1 MTDET
6 ARAVATAAKALSDAG
21 LICEERRPP
30 HVERGNEMWLKLF
43 SRASVVQLRKV
54 YTGREREGGS
64 FVSWRLA
71 TADDNPPPALDVY
84 IADWMERDRLR
95 EELVEWMQT
104 TPIIVAPV
112 GATPAYAH
120 DTLKVNVN
128 GVTMGTFQSVQLRA
142 NIQRFRPACRHG
154 AGGTN
159 EMTGCRSEF
168 RLWDG
173 LLRRRWYWRL
183 RKSWRGHFS
192 AILIC
197 AICIICV
204 ICGWESIME
213 PVLQFWLFSSSDFI
227 AIVLLVIAAKTI
239 RIVPQATVMLVE
251 RLGKFDKVASSGL
264 NILVPFLDKPRAVY
278 WTNTRPGVTSID
290 LREQYI
296 DLPPQPVITRDNVTI
311 HVDSVVY
318 WQITDPVKAVYEM
331 NDLVGG
337 IVQLTITG
345 MRAVMGDMDLDHT
358 LSQRDQINSK
368 LRLILDEAT
377 DKWGVKVTRVDV
389 KNINPPEDVRI
400 TMEKQMT
407 AERNRRALVLQAEGD
422 RQAAITRAEG
432 EKQAAV
438 TRAEGEKQSA
448 ILAAEGAA
456 QARLRNAEAE
466 SEAINRIAQAIPGG
480 DPGQYLI
487 TTRYIDSLRDMTRTS
502 NSKVIFMPVETSAML
517 SSVGAIKEVLSQT
530 GERDDKEQLPPPRP
544 RELPR

>member
-1 MTDET
+1 
-6 ARAVATAAKALSDAG
+6 
-21 LICEERRPP
+21 
-30 HVERGNEMWLKLF
+30 
-43 SRASVVQLRKV
+43 
-54 YTGREREGGS
+54 
-64 FVSWRLA
+64 
-71 TADDNPPPALDVY
+71 
-84 IADWMERDRLR
+84 
-95 EELVEWMQT
+95 
-104 TPIIVAPV
+104 
-112 GATPAYAH
+112 
-120 DTLKVNVN
+120 
-128 GVTMGTFQSVQLRA
+128 
-142 NIQRFRPACRHG
+142 
-154 AGGTN
+154 
-159 EMTGCRSEF
+159 
-168 RLWDG
+168 
-173 LLRRRWYWRL
+173 
-183 RKSWRGHFS
+183 
-192 AILIC
+192 
-197 AICIICV
+197 
-204 ICGWESIME
+204 ME
-213 PVLQFWLFSSSDFI
+213 PVATLLALMFFGFI
-227 AIVLLVIAAKTI
+227 TIVLLVIGVKTL
-239 RIVPQATVMLVE
+239 RIVPQATVMLIE
-251 RLGKFDKVASSGL
+251 RLGSFHHVAQNGL
-264 NILVPFLDKPRAVY
+264 NILWPFIDRPRAVY
-278 WTNTRPGVTSID
+278 WTNTRPGLTSID

-318 WQITDPVKAVYEM
+318 WQITDPIKAVYEM

-368 LRLILDEAT
+368 LRIILDEAT

-466 SEAINRIAQAIPGG
+466 SEALNRIAAAVPGG
-480 DPGQYLI
+480 DPAQYLI
-487 TTRYIDSLRDMTRTS
+487 TMRYIESLRDMTRS
-502 NSKVIFMPVETSAML
+502 NNSKVIFMPVEASSML

-530 GERDDKEQLPPPRP
+530 GEKDDQTPPPPPPRP

>member
-1 MTDET
+1 
-6 ARAVATAAKALSDAG
+6 
-21 LICEERRPP
+21 
-30 HVERGNEMWLKLF
+30 
-43 SRASVVQLRKV
+43 
-54 YTGREREGGS
+54 
-64 FVSWRLA
+64 
-71 TADDNPPPALDVY
+71 
-84 IADWMERDRLR
+84 
-95 EELVEWMQT
+95 
-104 TPIIVAPV
+104 
-112 GATPAYAH
+112 
-120 DTLKVNVN
+120 
-128 GVTMGTFQSVQLRA
+128 
-142 NIQRFRPACRHG
+142 
-154 AGGTN
+154 
-159 EMTGCRSEF
+159 
-168 RLWDG
+168 
-173 LLRRRWYWRL
+173 
-183 RKSWRGHFS
+183 
-192 AILIC
+192 
-197 AICIICV
+197 
-204 ICGWESIME
+204 ME
-213 PVLQFWLFSSSDFI
+213 PLSSALFFLFFGFM
-227 AIVLLVIAAKTI
+227 ALVLLVIAVKTI

-251 RLGKFDKVASSGL
+251 RLGKFDKVATSGL

-278 WTNTRPGVTSID
+278 WTNTRPALTSID

-318 WQITDPVKAVYEM
+318 WQITDAIKAVYEI

-345 MRAVMGDMDLDHT
+345 MRAVMGEMDLDHT
-358 LSQRDQINSK
+358 LSQRDQINAK
-368 LRLILDEAT
+368 LRVILDEAT

-466 SEAINRIAQAIPGG
+466 MEALNRIAQAVPNG
-480 DPGQYLI
+480 DPSQYLI
-487 TTRYIDSLRDMTRTS
+487 TVRYIESLRDMTRTN

-517 SSVGAIKEVLSQT
+517 SSIGAIKEVLSQT
-530 GERDDKEQLPPPRP
+530 GETDNREIPPPKP

>member
-1 MTDET
+1 
-6 ARAVATAAKALSDAG
+6 
-21 LICEERRPP
+21 
-30 HVERGNEMWLKLF
+30 
-43 SRASVVQLRKV
+43 
-54 YTGREREGGS
+54 
-64 FVSWRLA
+64 
-71 TADDNPPPALDVY
+71 
-84 IADWMERDRLR
+84 
-95 EELVEWMQT
+95 
-104 TPIIVAPV
+104 
-112 GATPAYAH
+112 
-120 DTLKVNVN
+120 
-128 GVTMGTFQSVQLRA
+128 
-142 NIQRFRPACRHG
+142 
-154 AGGTN
+154 
-159 EMTGCRSEF
+159 
-168 RLWDG
+168 
-173 LLRRRWYWRL
+173 
-183 RKSWRGHFS
+183 
-192 AILIC
+192 
-197 AICIICV
+197 
-204 ICGWESIME
+204 ME
-213 PVLQFWLFSSSDFI
+213 PVTSVLAFLFFGFI
-227 AIVLLVIAAKTI
+227 AIVLLVIAVKTI

-278 WTNTRPGVTSID
+278 WTNTRPGLTSID

-368 LRLILDEAT
+368 LRIILDEAT

-456 QARLRNAEAE
+456 QARLRAAEAE
-466 SEAINRIAQAIPGG
+466 SEALSRIAQSVPG
-480 DPGQYLI
+480 DPSQYLI
-487 TTRYIDSLRDMTRTS
+487 TTRYIDSLRDMTKT
-502 NSKVIFMPVETSAML
+502 NNAKVIFMPVETSAML
-517 SSVGAIKEVLSQT
+517 SSIGAIKEVLSQT
-530 GERDDKEQLPPPRP
+530 GDRDDQSSPPSAPRP

>member
-1 MTDET
+1 MDPVTSVL
-6 ARAVATAAKALSDAG
+6 AF
-21 LICEERRPP
+21 
-30 HVERGNEMWLKLF
+30 LF
-43 SRASVVQLRKV
+43 F
-54 YTGREREGGS
+54 G
-64 FVSWRLA
+64 
-71 TADDNPPPALDVY
+71 
-84 IADWMERDRLR
+84 
-95 EELVEWMQT
+95 
-104 TPIIVAPV
+104 
-112 GATPAYAH
+112 
-120 DTLKVNVN
+120 
-128 GVTMGTFQSVQLRA
+128 
-142 NIQRFRPACRHG
+142 
-154 AGGTN
+154 
-159 EMTGCRSEF
+159 
-168 RLWDG
+168 
-173 LLRRRWYWRL
+173 
-183 RKSWRGHFS
+183 
-192 AILIC
+192 
-197 AICIICV
+197 
-204 ICGWESIME
+204 
-213 PVLQFWLFSSSDFI
+213 FI
-227 AIVLLVIAAKTI
+227 AVVLLVIAVKSI

-251 RLGKFDKVASSGL
+251 RLGRFDKVANSGL
-264 NILVPFLDKPRAVY
+264 NLLIPFLDRPRAVY
-278 WTNTRPGVTSID
+278 WTNCRGGMTSID

-358 LSQRDQINSK
+358 LSQRDQINAK
-368 LRLILDEAT
+368 LRIILDEAT

-466 SEAINRIAQAIPGG
+466 SEAITRIAKSIPGG

-487 TTRYIDSLRDMTRTS
+487 TTRYIDSLRDMTRTN

-517 SSVGAIKEVLSQT
+517 SSLGAIKEVLSQT
-530 GERDDKEQLPPPRP
+530 GEKSGEEPPPLPKP
-544 RELPR
+544 RELGR

>member
-1 MTDET
+1 ME
-6 ARAVATAAKALSDAG
+6 V
-21 LICEERRPP
+21 
-30 HVERGNEMWLKLF
+30 
-43 SRASVVQLRKV
+43 
-54 YTGREREGGS
+54 
-64 FVSWRLA
+64 LA
-71 TADDNPPPALDVY
+71 TFTAFIFFA
-84 IADWMERDRLR
+84 
-95 EELVEWMQT
+95 
-104 TPIIVAPV
+104 
-112 GATPAYAH
+112 
-120 DTLKVNVN
+120 
-128 GVTMGTFQSVQLRA
+128 
-142 NIQRFRPACRHG
+142 
-154 AGGTN
+154 
-159 EMTGCRSEF
+159 
-168 RLWDG
+168 
-173 LLRRRWYWRL
+173 
-183 RKSWRGHFS
+183 
-192 AILIC
+192 
-197 AICIICV
+197 
-204 ICGWESIME
+204 
-213 PVLQFWLFSSSDFI
+213 FI

-251 RLGKFDKVASSGL
+251 RLGRFDKVASSGL
-264 NILVPFLDKPRAVY
+264 NILVPFLDRPRAVY
-278 WTNTRPGVTSID
+278 WTNTRPGLTSID

-368 LRLILDEAT
+368 LRIILDEAT

-448 ILAAEGAA
+448 ILQAEGAA
-456 QARLRNAEAE
+456 AARLRNAEAE
-466 SEAINRIAQAIPGG
+466 SEAISRIAQAIGEG
-480 DPGQYLI
+480 DPAHYLI
-487 TTRYIDSLRDMTRTS
+487 TTRYIESLRDMTRTN

-517 SSVGAIKEVLSQT
+517 SSIGAIKEVLSQT
-530 GERDDKEQLPPPRP
+530 GETGDDKPTSPPRP
-544 RELPR
+544 RQLPT

>member
-1 MTDET
+1 MDPLSTL
-6 ARAVATAAKALSDAG
+6 VAFFFFGFL
-21 LICEERRPP
+21 
-30 HVERGNEMWLKLF
+30 
-43 SRASVVQLRKV
+43 
-54 YTGREREGGS
+54 
-64 FVSWRLA
+64 
-71 TADDNPPPALDVY
+71 
-84 IADWMERDRLR
+84 
-95 EELVEWMQT
+95 
-104 TPIIVAPV
+104 
-112 GATPAYAH
+112 
-120 DTLKVNVN
+120 
-128 GVTMGTFQSVQLRA
+128 
-142 NIQRFRPACRHG
+142 
-154 AGGTN
+154 
-159 EMTGCRSEF
+159 
-168 RLWDG
+168 
-173 LLRRRWYWRL
+173 
-183 RKSWRGHFS
+183 
-192 AILIC
+192 
-197 AICIICV
+197 
-204 ICGWESIME
+204 
-213 PVLQFWLFSSSDFI
+213 

-251 RLGKFDKVASSGL
+251 RLGRFDKVASSGL
-264 NILVPFLDKPRAVY
+264 NLLIPFLDRPRAVY

-358 LSQRDQINSK
+358 LSQRDQINAK
-368 LRLILDEAT
+368 LRIILDEAT

-456 QARLRNAEAE
+456 QARQRNAEGE
-466 SEAINRIAQAIPGG
+466 AQAIALVAEAMHEHGNPA
-480 DPGQYLI
+480 QYLI
-487 TTRYIDSLRDMTRTS
+487 TTRYIESLRDMTRTN
-502 NSKVIFMPVETSAML
+502 NSKVIFMPIETSAML

-530 GERDDKEQLPPPRP
+530 GQASGEKDAPSPPKP